1 MRKSA
6 VVGTVTRSRASL
18 NRGLHVE
25 LRETK
30 GKKITEKIWTA
41 AGDSFQTGQ
50 TAKALQGYRV
60 QSLPRRTPAS
70 GIAVTVDN
78 IRITSSVES
87 SENCRPGD
95 FFLNPLKPLP
105 NLAQQSAYLLRCTD
119 CSQSCGR
126 PFCFSCSSFL
136 RRK

>member
-70 GIAVTVDN
+70 GIAVNVDN
-78 IRITSSVES
+78 TRISCSVES
-87 SENCRPGD
+87 SKDRRPD
-95 FFLNPLKPLP
+95 ISFLN
-105 NLAQQSAYLLRCTD
+105 
-119 CSQSCGR
+119 
-126 PFCFSCSSFL
+126 FS
-136 RRK
+136 